1 MRHATIIFYF
11 CAALLLSAC
20 AEEQSMEPGQT
31 NNDFADTTKISN
43 ESIFSQEPSNQAK
56 DKLSNHDEISAVKA
70 VNTDKNIV
78 IAIEVDHHE
87 RFTLSQI
94 EKKYKKEMEDKF
106 KDKKVEFSTDKKI
119 VLELEKL
126 EQDIKDNTITKKE
139 LEKELKKIVKLSK
152 EQT

>member
-1 MRHATIIFYF
+1 
-11 CAALLLSAC
+11 
-20 AEEQSMEPGQT
+20 MEPGQT